1 MKMKSHESREHAM
14 IEANDK
20 LCEVI
25 GRNIDLLPIVF
36 RFGISSNL
44 GQSTLGE
51 ICLNKKI
58 DLDFLLAVLNTYHS
72 SSYFP
77 NTDSINLTLLTDFLI
92 RTHQH
97 HKQVT
102 IPLLGSLMQELKIKL
117 PDTKLIITLE
127 KYLNDYVSRLIE
139 HIEFEEKYI
148 FPLVGMLNENGRRS
162 DLKTSSANLKKLFGQ
177 HSNVETEISDLI
189 IIILQH
195 IPENADIQIFHDILH
210 TLSHF
215 EKEQIDHARF
225 EDKILVPRLLKLFA
239 TKFRSDAF

>member
-1 MKMKSHESREHAM
+1 MRDPDSSEQAL
-14 IEANDK
+14 IEADDK
-20 LCEVI
+20 LCEVL

-44 GQSTLGE
+44 GQSTLAE

-58 DLDFLLAVLNTYHS
+58 DLDFLLAVINTYHS
-72 SSYFP
+72 SNYFP
-77 NTDSINLTLLTDFLI
+77 NIDSIKLTLLTDFLI

-127 KYLNDYVSRLIE
+127 KYLNDYVSRLID
-139 HIEFEEKYI
+139 HIEFEEKFI
-148 FPLVGMLNENGRRS
+148 FPLVGILEKNGRRS
-162 DLKTSSANLKKLFGQ
+162 DSKTSSTNLKKLFGQ
-177 HSNVETEISDLI
+177 HNNVETEISDLI

-215 EKEQIDHARF
+215 EKEQVDHARF
-225 EDKILVPRLLKLFA
+225 EDKILVQRLLKLFGK
-239 TKFRSDAF
+239 KFRSDAF

>member
-1 MKMKSHESREHAM
+1 MRDPDSSEQAL
-14 IEANDK
+14 IEADDK
-20 LCEVI
+20 LCEVL

-51 ICLNKKI
+51 ICLKKNI

-72 SSYFP
+72 SNYFP
-77 NTDSINLTLLTDFLI
+77 NTDSVDLTLLTGFLT

-117 PDTKLIITLE
+117 PDTKLIIKLE
-127 KYLNDYVSRLIE
+127 KYLNDYVSRLID

-148 FPLVGMLNENGRRS
+148 FPLVELLDENGRRS
-162 DLKTSSANLKKLFGQ
+162 DLRTSSANLKKLFGQ
-177 HSNVETEISDLI
+177 HNNVETEISDLI
-189 IIILQH
+189 IILLQH

-225 EDKILVPRLLKLFA
+225 EDKILVPRLLKLFG
-239 TKFRSDAF
+239 TKFRSNAF